1 MRINRALVVLGAMTC
16 PIMLVACGSG
26 SDSPPARKNT
36 AQLDAGRA
44 QWAATLPE
52 PDADYGE
59 YPSNC
64 QDIIKAAMAKTLK
77 DPESARYGDFSTPT
91 KDQAIENMT
100 EHRAVYGYLV
110 CTDINAKNSYG
121 GYTGAKRRWFLI
133 RNGAVVRYGERPM
146 YVGHVAPCMRA
157 P

>member
-1 MRINRALVVLGAMTC
+1 
-16 PIMLVACGSG
+16 
-26 SDSPPARKNT
+26 
-36 AQLDAGRA
+36 
-44 QWAATLPE
+44 
-52 PDADYGE
+52 
-59 YPSNC
+59 
-64 QDIIKAAMAKTLK
+64 
-77 DPESARYGDFSTPT
+77 
-91 KDQAIENMT
+91 MT